1 MDAGADA
8 EAPPVPLTSGDDCLT
23 GDALLLFLA
32 AAGFRTFG
40 ERGASAIV
48 EEGGG
53 VWVWIGLIRGLSV
66 GGVAVT
72 VTPGPVG
79 AVSADMSVANMMGAR
94 VRTATSEWCRRRHW
108 WGVDH
113 VYIRRRAYA
122 CCALACAASDHDK
135 LNKGV
140 DG

>member
-8 EAPPVPLTSGDDCLT
+8 EAPEAFAPLPLTSGDDCLT

-32 AAGFRTFG
+32 AAGFRAFG

-53 VWVWIGLIRGLSV
+53 VWVWIGLIRGLST

-72 VTPGPVG
+72 VTSEAPGPAG
-79 AVSADMSVANMMGAR
+79 AVSADMSVGENDGR
-94 VRTATSEWCRRRHW
+94 QSQN
-108 WGVDH
+108 
-113 VYIRRRAYA
+113 RA
-122 CCALACAASDHDK
+122 
-135 LNKGV
+135 G
-140 DG
+140 